1 MKITQLLKNRY
12 ELQEILGRGGFAVTY
27 RAIDTESGEECAVK
41 CLSFRKIEEWK
52 TWELFEREARILKN
66 LNHPKI
72 PRYIDFFTQ
81 ETGQDVELY
90 LVQAYVAGK
99 SLAQLVQEGRHF
111 TEAEAVRL
119 ALKVCDLL
127 NYLHSLSPPIV
138 HRDIKPGN
146 ILLDAEDRLS
156 LIDFGAVK
164 DTLLS
169 SSSQSSGAPTVVG
182 TYGYMPLEQIE
193 GRALPQSDLYALGMT
208 LVYILSHKEPTD
220 IEKSGL
226 ELDFEHHV
234 NISADFA
241 AIIRKLI
248 APDWQRRY
256 QSAVEVKADLERLE
270 QKRPVRWKTA
280 SLQHRPPAKRRL
292 AILATGI
299 MILGVMGYLF
309 FQTNSSQLPP
319 SPPPAAPIDDAP
331 ALNENAPINAMKS
344 VEGHGNSDS
353 AAPSEFDDTM
363 LYTAR
368 GRVLFAGQPITDL
381 TTVMPEFSLL
391 NQSTRQHETPEIE
404 YDETGHFALKGLFV
418 GDFSM
423 SVDLDANQ
431 QNPIKYP
438 GDFMKWGI
446 EFNVPTVGEIVVDLG
461 QVMHMTSPEDN
472 AQRMTGGVS
481 DEDCSAPTQ
490 LSGPVR
496 FAWDSLG
503 DNVTYNYLVGTVD
516 CVEHLYSA
524 GSIVNAYTTDTEV
537 TLELPPSPPNQKYSF
552 HITAE
557 KGGQRIGRL
566 FRHNKGVSNGNYD
579 FQVVE
584 AEQEAPETVTRPAVE
599 GRLLFADRPIT
610 DITSIA
616 PTFWFRNEDT
626 GKEQSAKAKYEQ
638 GKFSIYGLPP
648 GNFGVSVNL
657 DANSQNPWSY
667 PGDYRAWKPFTVQE
681 GWNPELE
688 VSLLQIIRLTA
699 PQDNNAVMEKWGVEC
714 MQKITHK
721 SPVTFRWESV
731 GGYVMYEYRIT
742 RMDCANNYNS
752 AGTVAED
759 TVTSTE
765 LTVNLPP
772 SLDNECYGLHL
783 YARRNDQRIGML
795 ITHGTNGYGWDYRFR
810 VQ

>member
-1 MKITQLLKNRY
+1 MKATQLLKNRY
-12 ELQEILGRGGFAVTY
+12 EIQEILGRGGFAVTY

-66 LNHPKI
+66 LDHPKI

-99 SLAQLVQEGRHF
+99 NLAQLVSEGRHF
-111 TEAEAVRL
+111 SEVEAVRL
-119 ALKVCDLL
+119 ALKMCDLL
-127 NYLHSLSPPIV
+127 DYLHSLSPPIV

-164 DTLLS
+164 ETLLS
-169 SSSQSSGAPTVVG
+169 SSSSSSGAPTVVG

-208 LVYILSHKEPTD
+208 LVYLLSHKEPTD

-226 ELDFEHHV
+226 ELDFEQHV

-241 AIIRKLI
+241 AIIKKLI

-270 QKRPVRWKTA
+270 QKRPVRRKSA
-280 SLQHRPPAKRRL
+280 SVQHRPPAKRRL

-299 MILGVMGYLF
+299 MILGVVGYLL
-309 FQTNSSQLPP
+309 FQTSSSQISPP
-319 SPPPAAPIDDAP
+319 PPPAAPIDDVP
-331 ALNENAPINAMKS
+331 ALNENAPINAMNENAPINAMKS
-344 VEGHGNSDS
+344 AEGHSNSDS
-353 AAPSEFDDTM
+353 AASSEFDDIM
-363 LYTAR
+363 LYAVQ
-368 GRVLFAGQPITDL
+368 GRILHNGQPIT
-381 TTVMPEFSLL
+381 TWTNIAPKFSLR
-391 NQSTRQHETPEIE
+391 NQRTNQQEIPEIE
-404 YDETGHFALKGLFV
+404 YGADGRFILKGLFV

-423 SVDLDANQ
+423 SVNLDANQ
-431 QNPIKYP
+431 QNPPQSP
-438 GDFMKWGI
+438 GDFMKDGI
-446 EFNVPTVGEIVVDLG
+446 AFTVPATGEIVVDLA
-461 QVMHMTSPEDN
+461 QVMAIAAPDDN
-472 AQRMTGGVS
+472 AA
-481 DEDCSAPTQ
+481 DEVIVA
-490 LSGPVR
+490 LPV
-496 FAWDSLG
+496 
-503 DNVTYNYLVGTVD
+503 
-516 CVEHLYSA
+516 
-524 GSIVNAYTTDTEV
+524 I
-537 TLELPPSPPNQKYSF
+537 
-552 HITAE
+552 
-557 KGGQRIGRL
+557 
-566 FRHNKGVSNGNYD
+566 
-579 FQVVE
+579 
-584 AEQEAPETVTRPAVE
+584 E
-599 GRLLFADRPIT
+599 GRLLFAGKPIT
-610 DITSIA
+610 EITNVE

-626 GKEQSAKAKYEQ
+626 GQKQSARATYRNGMFSFYE
-638 GKFSIYGLPP
+638 LPP
-648 GNFGVSVNL
+648 GNFGVSVNI

-667 PGDYRAWKPFTVQE
+667 PGDYRTWKPFTVQE
-681 GWNPELE
+681 GKNPELD

-699 PQDNNAVMEKWGVEC
+699 PQDNNTVMEKWGAEC

-721 SPVTFRWESV
+721 SPVTFQWESV

-759 TVTSTE
+759 TVSSTE
-765 LTVNLPP
+765 LTINLPP
-772 SLDNECYGLHL
+772 SLDNECYGFHL

-795 ITHGTNGYGWDYRFR
+795 MTHGSNGDGWDYRFR